1 MMYVY
6 WVLSFKMMK
15 YSSIIIILL
24 AFLACKKE
32 EIKNPDKSQTIA
44 STTKV
49 AGVLNYEIIKT
60 NVVPSTTFS
69 SVMKINARFYS
80 PEVAAGAANTNNTV
94 DAGTVTV
101 NGYQLKRTITNSTT
115 VSYMDTTELISN
127 FPITYSLNGSS
138 VFTITTF
145 TNSLIS
151 TPSISNF
158 NTLPSF
164 ISKATALTFTL
175 ADAVNVKDAELLIHN
190 IPVTFTGNVVNVPV
204 NVLSTIPTATFINVQ
219 LKLLPPESSIY
230 VFNGKNYSASC
241 TTTYLK
247 KNVYVT
253 P

>member
-15 YSSIIIILL
+15 YSSIIILL
-24 AFLACKKE
+24 LPFLACKKE

-69 SVMKINARFYS
+69 SVMKINTRFYS
-80 PEVAAGAANTNNTV
+80 PEVAAGAANSNNTV

-127 FPITYSLNGSS
+127 FPITYSLNGSN
-138 VFTITTF
+138 VFTITA
-145 TNSLIS
+145 LY
-151 TPSISNF
+151 SIK
-158 NTLPSF
+158 T
-164 ISKATALTFTL
+164 
-175 ADAVNVKDAELLIHN
+175 DR
-190 IPVTFTGNVVNVPV
+190 
-204 NVLSTIPTATFINVQ
+204 
-219 LKLLPPESSIY
+219 
-230 VFNGKNYSASC
+230 
-241 TTTYLK
+241 
-247 KNVYVT
+247 
-253 P
+253 